1 MKRSFGFISFLMLFG
16 DGLELK
22 MEMEVMKLVKRGG
35 GKWEWCLVVRLG
47 NLKKNIYIY
56 IYIDI

>member
-1 MKRSFGFISFLMLFG
+1 M
-16 DGLELK
+16 E

-47 NLKKNIYIY
+47 NLKKKKKIYIY
-56 IYIDI
+56 IYITMK